1 MSSPNFHSQDNYP
14 QGREK
19 KKTIVD
25 INPWGA
31 ENLFTLNLFNEEE
44 YACFMRSLTKA
55 ELMVISPLH
64 INIQVIRCR
73 ATQIPFSKHGSIA
86 YPLKS
91 PTETKE
97 LPWTDFRNLPFIV
110 VYNEGYNPKN
120 NYEAKINLQ
129 NIVRARK
136 LMEEKLGHPLFEG
149 GRTRYRLIGQG
160 FCTFSN
166 TQMAKLQ
173 DELDIENNNC
183 HVTPHGLRQHEICE
197 YQEKLNHNVPKAQVE
212 NWLNS
217 HYPLADAVYTGC
229 VSGKFPNLIDNNKLI
244 FEQFWTCLRKFITQ
258 YLNTKTNDLLNQNS
272 KAQADVYK
280 RQINLGDRMVTY
292 EMLFEFLI
300 SNELLND
307 IQDINS
313 NDVRYNLFEE
323 FCILASNFS
332 NDEGS
337 NLFACGAVH
346 EVTGEAPD
354 KIIEKSIQNTALD
367 RRRIEVD
374 RAKKVSE
381 WSPGYLQKALIDVFL
396 TGDADLY

>member
-1 MSSPNFHSQDNYP
+1 MLLQNIKKLLCAKCGRSVSGIETFDGVDFIENGKSFHDKNANNFVMKGIKEIYKQSEVVHSTNLEPDPSFQHSNLYSSPDTHVTSICKACNKYYDLHQDGSVASHFEFEDSQSQSQTECMSSPNFHSQENYP
-14 QGREK
+14 QGKEK
-19 KKTIVD
+19 KKTTVD

-31 ENLFTLNLFNEEE
+31 EHLFTLNLFSEEE

-91 PTETKE
+91 PMETKE
-97 LPWTDFRNLPFIV
+97 LPWIDFHNLPFIV

-136 LMEEKLGHPLFEG
+136 LMEVKLDHPLFEG
-149 GRTRYRLIGQG
+149 GRTRYRFIGLG

-173 DELDIENNNC
+173 EELDIENNNC
-183 HVTPHGLRQHEICE
+183 HVLPHGLRQHEICE
-197 YQEKLNHNVPKAQVE
+197 YREKLNHNVPKAQVE

-229 VSGKFPNLIDNNKLI
+229 VSGKFHDFIDNNNKLI
-244 FEQFWTCLRKFITQ
+244 FEQFCSCLKKFIMQ
-258 YLNTKTNDLLNQNS
+258 YLNTKINENS
-272 KAQADVYK
+272 KAQADIYK
-280 RQINLGDRMVTY
+280 R
-292 EMLFEFLI
+292 
-300 SNELLND
+300 
-307 IQDINS
+307 
-313 NDVRYNLFEE
+313 
-323 FCILASNFS
+323 
-332 NDEGS
+332 
-337 NLFACGAVH
+337 
-346 EVTGEAPD
+346 
-354 KIIEKSIQNTALD
+354 
-367 RRRIEVD
+367 
-374 RAKKVSE
+374 
-381 WSPGYLQKALIDVFL
+381 
-396 TGDADLY
+396 